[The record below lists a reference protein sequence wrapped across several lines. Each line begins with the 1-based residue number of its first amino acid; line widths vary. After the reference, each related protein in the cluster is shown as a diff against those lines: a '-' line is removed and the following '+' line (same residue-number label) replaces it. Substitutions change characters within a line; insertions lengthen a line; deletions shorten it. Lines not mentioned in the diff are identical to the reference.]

1 MPLDVD
7 DDDPERGAGNRR
19 MRFEEPYQ
27 PWWKPT
33 GRLGRAAWVAAAC
46 MVLGG
51 VAWAFHA
58 SKSYLEHDGRFRIA
72 GASNIEASGLS
83 VLTRADLLPVFGED
97 IGRNVFYVPLA
108 ERRRELEQLP
118 WIKQATVMRVLP
130 DQLRVSVV
138 ERQPVAFARHG
149 NQFGLV
155 DAEGVLLTMPVA
167 MMTQR
172 HYSFPVLT
180 GIDDHDSPDARKQR
194 MDLYLRMQQELTANG
209 AHGLDNISEIDLT
222 DPENARVLMQAQ
234 GSDILADFGNSN
246 FEQRFQRYQ
255 ANIKDWRQQYPDLA
269 EVDLRYD
276 TQVVLEMK
284 HAAQPS
290 VPATPAAPAKP
301 KAETAANAHGKA
313 APSSHATLK
322 RTAASKSPGKHSS
335 SHARS
340 AKSHHATVKHA
351 HHRAATRH
359 KTSRQTHRQ
368 NQEARAVRAITEQGQ

>member
-7 DDDPERGAGNRR
+7 DSDPSRDAGSRR
-19 MRFEEPYQ
+19 LRFEESYQ

-33 GRLGRAAWVAAAC
+33 SRIGRVVWVATAC
-46 MVLGG
+46 VILGG

-72 GASNIEASGLS
+72 GASNIEANGMS
-83 VLTRADLLPVFGED
+83 VLTRADLLPVFGAD

-108 ERRRELEQLP
+108 ERRKQLEELP

-155 DAEGVLLTMPVA
+155 DAEGVLLDMPVA

-180 GIDDHDSPDARKQR
+180 GIDDHDSPEMRKER
-194 MDLYLRMQQELTANG
+194 MDLYLRMQQQLAANG

-234 GSDILADFGNSN
+234 GSDVLADFGNSN
-246 FEQRFQRYQ
+246 FLQRYQRYQ
-255 ANIKDWRQQYPDLA
+255 ANIGDWRKQYPNLA

-276 TQVVLEMK
+276 NQVVLEMK
-284 HAAQPS
+284 HAAQPDVASLS
-290 VPATPAAPAKP
+290 VA
-301 KAETAANAHGKA
+301 G
-313 APSSHATLK
+313 
-322 RTAASKSPGKHSS
+322 
-335 SHARS
+335 
-340 AKSHHATVKHA
+340 AKSHAGAAGSTHAKAPANSKAAVKRVAQKGSSSKHGSSHSRSSKSHHRQVKHA
-351 HHRAATRH
+351 HRRAEVRR
-359 KTSRQTHRQ
+359 KTSTQAYRHH
-368 NQEARAVRAITEQGQ
+368 EEGHAARAETGQGQ